1 MRTPDQK
8 LRDIIQKGFP
18 LEIAVLSY
26 PAKGNMT
33 SRDWAKKAQKVYK
46 EAKDHNRE
54 KREKNARRL
63 HPTT

>member
-18 LEIAVLSY
+18 LEVAVLAY
-26 PAKGNMT
+26 PAEGNMT

-46 EAKDHNRE
+46 EAKDHNRR
-54 KREKNARRL
+54 K
-63 HPTT
+63 